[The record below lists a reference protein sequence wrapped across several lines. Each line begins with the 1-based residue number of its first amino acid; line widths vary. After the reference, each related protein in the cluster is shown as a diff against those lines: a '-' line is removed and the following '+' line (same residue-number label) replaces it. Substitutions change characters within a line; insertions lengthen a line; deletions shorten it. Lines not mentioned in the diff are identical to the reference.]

1 MHGSLVFTALPAM
14 TDITQIP
21 PDRLAARI
29 PPDQQRHAA
38 RMAQDAFT
46 QIFRLTLAGD
56 PAAVDLGVANMEP
69 LCRNWARAATD
80 DEARALRL
88 ALLVAGMDQWGLA
101 YSQAFGLTAI
111 PGLTALLGT
120 LRNSLDA
127 SADARFQQQ
136 FAAIEAAESDAVD
149 FKMELRR
156 NIHLALWHAMIA
168 CESMDEAVAIQK
180 ALGGLMHT
188 LVQRM
193 PQLGWR
199 LVADALA
206 HIQIRC
212 LADGAAALGLAQES
226 NAQFFQSL
234 RQSLP
239 RDQADAIF
247 AHANRAA
254 IAWQQA
260 QRTSAPTQPLESA
273 A

>member
-1 MHGSLVFTALPAM
+1 M
-14 TDITQIP
+14 TDANVIP

-29 PPDQQRHAA
+29 PPDMQRHAA

-46 QIFRLTLAGD
+46 QIFRLTLSGD

-69 LCRNWARAATD
+69 LCRNWARVATD
-80 DEARALRL
+80 DESRALRL

-120 LRNSLDA
+120 LRNSLDVT
-127 SADARFQQQ
+127 ADARFQQQ

-168 CESMDEAVAIQK
+168 CESMDEAVPIQK
-180 ALGGLMHT
+180 TLGALMRV
-188 LVQRM
+188 LVERM

-212 LADGAAALGLAQES
+212 LADGAAAVGLAQES
-226 NAQFFQSL
+226 NEQFFQSL

-239 RDQADAIF
+239 RDQSEAIF
-247 AHANRAA
+247 AHANRAT

-260 QRTSAPTQPLESA
+260 HKTGIAMESA

>member
-1 MHGSLVFTALPAM
+1 MTHAQPIAADQLASLVS
-14 TDITQIP
+14 
-21 PDRLAARI
+21 PDM
-29 PPDQQRHAA
+29 QRHAA

-46 QIFRLTLAGD
+46 QVFRLTLAGD
-56 PAAVDLGVANMEP
+56 TTALELGVANMEP
-69 LCRNWARAATD
+69 LCRNWAQAAAGD
-80 DEARALRL
+80 DARALRL

-127 SADARFQQQ
+127 AADARFQQQ
-136 FAAIEAAESDAVD
+136 FAAIEAVETDAVD

-168 CESMDEAVAIQK
+168 CEEQQEADAI
-180 ALGGLMHT
+180 LHT
-188 LVQRM
+188 LGNLMRVLVERM

-212 LADGAAALGLAQES
+212 LSEGAAAVGLAQES
-226 NAQFFQSL
+226 NDRFFQSL
-234 RQSLP
+234 RQGLP
-239 RDQADAIF
+239 REQSEAIF
-247 AHANRAA
+247 AHANQAA
-254 IAWQQA
+254 ITWHKA
-260 QRTSAPTQPLESA
+260 RTAGGEA
-273 A
+273 

>member
-1 MHGSLVFTALPAM
+1 
-14 TDITQIP
+14 
-21 PDRLAARI
+21 
-29 PPDQQRHAA
+29 
-38 RMAQDAFT
+38 
-46 QIFRLTLAGD
+46 
-56 PAAVDLGVANMEP
+56 
-69 LCRNWARAATD
+69 
-80 DEARALRL
+80 
-88 ALLVAGMDQWGLA
+88 
-101 YSQAFGLTAI
+101 
-111 PGLTALLGT
+111 
-120 LRNSLDA
+120 
-127 SADARFQQQ
+127 
-136 FAAIEAAESDAVD
+136 
-149 FKMELRR
+149 
-156 NIHLALWHAMIA
+156 MIA